1 LFVAIERMREIRRR
15 RSRKKKMTIL
25 KRKAAKANQSEKLAI
40 AAKIRKLT
48 PGAEIVIANLG
59 LEAR

>member
-1 LFVAIERMREIRRR
+1 MAIERMREIRRR
-15 RSRKKKMTIL
+15 RSRKKKMAIL
-25 KRKAAKANQSEKLAI
+25 KKKALKANASEKVAI

-48 PGAEIVIANLG
+48 PGAEVVIANLG